1 MASKSSRGTSLKA
14 TVEKIVPGGC
24 LREEILLSAVLTAAF
39 FIQILPNYFMQNKQQ
54 KKTLVLEVAKK
65 IKASKALVFASFKG
79 VSVKD
84 VTTVRK
90 ELTQSGSGWQVLKKT
105 LLNIALKDAGISVD
119 VRKLGGQIGVAFSHD
134 EVTAAKVLAQFAKAN
149 KTVPFTIEGGA
160 LGVKELSIEEVKA
173 LAKLPSQDE
182 LRAQLVG
189 TLQAP
194 ISSFVRV
201 LSGNLSGLVQVLKAI
216 EEKKA

>member
-1 MASKSSRGTSLKA
+1 
-14 TVEKIVPGGC
+14 
-24 LREEILLSAVLTAAF
+24 
-39 FIQILPNYFMQNKQQ
+39 MQNKQQ
-54 KKTLVLEVAKK
+54 KKTLVAEVAKK
-65 IKASKALVFASFKG
+65 IKTSKALVFANFKG

-105 LLNIALKDAGISVD
+105 LLNIALKDAGIAID
-119 VRKLGGQIGVAFSHD
+119 VRKLQGQIGVAFSHD
-134 EVTAAKVLAQFAKAN
+134 EVTAAKVLAQFAKMN
-149 KTVPFTIEGGA
+149 KDVPFTIAGGA
-160 LGVKELSIEEVKA
+160 LGVKELSIDEVKA

-194 ISSFVRV
+194 ISIFVRV
-201 LSGNLSGLVQVLKAI
+201 LSGNLRGLVQALKAI
-216 EEKKA
+216 QDKKTA

>member
-1 MASKSSRGTSLKA
+1 
-14 TVEKIVPGGC
+14 
-24 LREEILLSAVLTAAF
+24 
-39 FIQILPNYFMQNKQQ
+39 MQNKQQ
-54 KKTLVLEVAKK
+54 KKTLVAEVTEK
-65 IKASKALVFASFKG
+65 IKDSKALVFANFKG

-84 VTTVRK
+84 ITTVRR
-90 ELTQSGSGWQVLKKT
+90 ELSKNGSGWQVLKKT
-105 LLNIALKDAGISVD
+105 LLNIALKDAGIVVD
-119 VRKLGGQIGVAFSHD
+119 VRKLDGQIGVAFSHD
-134 EVTAAKVLAQFAKAN
+134 EVTAAKVLAEFAKAN
-149 KTVPFTIEGGA
+149 KTVPFTIEGGS

-182 LRAQLVG
+182 LRAKLVG

-201 LSGNLSGLVQVLKAI
+201 LNGNLSGLVQVLKAI

>member
-1 MASKSSRGTSLKA
+1 
-14 TVEKIVPGGC
+14 
-24 LREEILLSAVLTAAF
+24 
-39 FIQILPNYFMQNKQQ
+39 MQNKQQ

-65 IKASKALVFASFKG
+65 IKASKALVFANFKG

-119 VRKLGGQIGVAFSHD
+119 VRKLDGQIGVAFSHD
-134 EVTAAKVLAQFAKAN
+134 EVTAAKVLAQFANAN
-149 KTVPFTIEGGA
+149 KTIPFTIEGGT
-160 LGVKELSIEEVKA
+160 LGVKELSIDEVNA
-173 LAKLPSQDE
+173 LAKLPSRDE

-201 LSGNLSGLVQVLKAI
+201 LSGNLRGLVQVLKAI

>member
-1 MASKSSRGTSLKA
+1 
-14 TVEKIVPGGC
+14 
-24 LREEILLSAVLTAAF
+24 
-39 FIQILPNYFMQNKQQ
+39 MQNKQQ
-54 KKTLVLEVAKK
+54 KQTLVAEVTKK
-65 IKASKALVFASFKG
+65 IKNSKALVFAGFKG

-84 VTTVRK
+84 ITTVRR
-90 ELTQSGSGWQVLKKT
+90 ELSKNGSGWQVLKKT
-105 LLNIALKDAGISVD
+105 LLNIALKDAGIVVD
-119 VRKLGGQIGVAFSHD
+119 VRKLDGQIGVAFSHD
-134 EVTAAKVLAQFAKAN
+134 EVTAAKVLAEFAKTN
-149 KTVPFTIEGGA
+149 KTVPFTIEGGS

-182 LRAQLVG
+182 MRAKLVG

>member
-1 MASKSSRGTSLKA
+1 MKIFPFGSR
-14 TVEKIVPGGC
+14 
-24 LREEILLSAVLTAAF
+24 SAVLTAAF
-39 FIQILPNYFMQNKQQ
+39 LLLFILNMQNKQQ
-54 KKTLVLEVAKK
+54 KKTLVQEVAKK
-65 IKASKALVFASFKG
+65 IKASKALVFANFKG

-90 ELTQSGSGWQVLKKT
+90 ELSQSGSGWQVLKKT
-105 LLNIALKDAGISVD
+105 LLNIALKDAGIAID
-119 VRKLGGQIGVAFSHD
+119 VRKLDGQIGVAFSHD

-149 KTVPFTIEGGA
+149 KTIPFTIEGGT
-160 LGVKELSIEEVKA
+160 LGVKELSINEVNA

-216 EEKKA
+216 EGKKA

>member
-1 MASKSSRGTSLKA
+1 MQTKVQKEAV
-14 TVEKIVPGGC
+14 VE
-24 LREEILLSAVLTAAF
+24 
-39 FIQILPNYFMQNKQQ
+39 
-54 KKTLVLEVAKK
+54 EVAQK
-65 IKASKALVFASFKG
+65 IKDSKALVFANFKG
-79 VSVKD
+79 VSVKS
-84 VTTVRK
+84 VSEVRR
-90 ELTQSGSGWQVLKKT
+90 ELMKNGSGWQVLKKT
-105 LLNIALKDAGISVD
+105 LLNLALKNAGVVAD
-119 VRKLGGQIGVAFSHD
+119 VRKLDGQIGVAFSHD

-149 KTVPFTIEGGA
+149 KDIPFTIEGGS

-201 LSGNLSGLVQVLKAI
+201 LSGNLSGLVHVLKAI
-216 EEKKA
+216 EEKKV